1 MAFRSVVALA
11 VAAIL
16 GFAAGTTFGL
26 GRRATGPAP
35 AGVQRA
41 DSIVQVLTA
50 LQHRLAA
57 ALGARDVARLD
68 TLISEDFLAI
78 NGAAKVLNK
87 PEALAELANLGYD
100 LLSVE
105 DDSIHVRQFGPCAVV
120 TARETIRARVQG
132 REETGRLRLT
142 NIWLEESGGWRTVGG
157 QATILP

>member
-11 VAAIL
+11 LAATL
-16 GFAAGTTFGL
+16 GFGAGITL
-26 GRRATGPAP
+26 GSARRATGPGP
-35 AGVQRA
+35 VSVQRA

-68 TLISEDFLAI
+68 SLVSEDFLVI

-100 LLSVE
+100 LLSVD

-132 REETGRLRLT
+132 REETGRLRIT
-142 NIWLEESGGWRTVGG
+142 NIWLEENGRWRTVGG